1 MTTIPAARRLSP
13 KVRRLLAEHDLQAR
27 AVAGTGR
34 GGRVTPH
41 DVLGTAGVSRQ
52 TARGAGRGAARGSVL
67 ASPLARRLLRD
78 AGLDLPAAARAND
91 HRRITRADAERLIDE
106 LSVESDAGSP
116 LATPARATA
125 VAAVEA
131 DVGRLLAA
139 LAAGDEAFRSHNGF
153 ELTLEV
159 AVASAVAAVLVR
171 RPELA
176 GGPTTDAGAP
186 GSASP
191 GINIGFVTT
200 GPDEPALAV
209 VPDAQYL
216 TVSGLARRVRAAA
229 GAAAERSGSGEHS
242 PTGATEPTVVV
253 ASGDVAL
260 GGMAP
265 ASGLGLLTVETATPR
280 RVAGTDELG
289 HELVRTRPHATLRL
303 HHHGDGTSHEA
314 AVALLE
320 ELGAAMTAWSLPV
333 GP

>member
-13 KVRRLLAEHDLQAR
+13 KVRRLLHEHDLQAR

-41 DVLGTAGVSRQ
+41 DVLGAAGVPRQ
-52 TARGAGRGAARGSVL
+52 TARGAGRGSVL
-67 ASPLARRLLRD
+67 ASPLARRLLRH

-91 HRRITRADAERLIDE
+91 HRPITRADAERLIDE
-106 LSVESDAGSP
+106 LSVETDAGSP
-116 LATPARATA
+116 LAAPARADA
-125 VAAVEA
+125 VAVVEA
-131 DVGRLLAA
+131 DVGRLLAE
-139 LAAGDEAFRSHNGF
+139 LAAGDDAFRLHNGF
-153 ELTLEV
+153 ELTVEV
-159 AVASAVAAVLVR
+159 AVASAMAAVLVR

-176 GGPTTDAGAP
+176 GAP
-186 GSASP
+186 GAASP

-200 GPDEPALAV
+200 RPDEPALAV

-216 TVSGLARRVRAAA
+216 TVAGLARRARAAA
-229 GAAAERSGSGEHS
+229 GAAAERSGSDEQ
-242 PTGATEPTVVV
+242 PPAGATEPTVVV
-253 ASGDVAL
+253 ASGDVASA
-260 GGMAP
+260 GIAP

-280 RVAGTDELG
+280 RVTGTDELG

-303 HHHGDGTSHEA
+303 HHHGDGTTHEA